1 MRSRTTRPSKA
12 IDLDRALEGL
22 LDRRHP
28 TIRVVALAHDV
39 HLVDRRQHG
48 PGEPHASFGKG
59 RRITHNPNFL
69 IQRVLWEAGAG
80 RGVRFSFWAGRVA
93 GAMVS
98 MAWCAYHPFECDD
111 ERFLCEQGMIVVR
124 VLVEKGEKGCVAEA
138 RRARSGSIE
147 STVRVRRGRQ
157 AAKV

>member
-1 MRSRTTRPSKA
+1 MVGEQHDEEEREGRR
-12 IDLDRALEGL
+12 DALRES
-22 LDRRHP
+22 DQ
-28 TIRVVALAHDV
+28 
-39 HLVDRRQHG
+39 QHT
-48 PGEPHASFGKG
+48 HFLSSFGKG

-111 ERFLCEQGMIVVR
+111 ERFLCAS
-124 VLVEKGEKGCVAEA
+124 KG
-138 RRARSGSIE
+138 
-147 STVRVRRGRQ
+147 
-157 AAKV
+157 